1 MTMGYDLT
9 CKICQPLVESGEIT
23 PDEAK
28 IKIGDIVE
36 SKAGGLHPQKGEED
50 SRGRKRTPK
59 FYHYECY
66 ESYHLDFTK
75 EGKPLNGY
83 GEAIEQEVI
92 DGEKNEG

>member
-1 MTMGYDLT
+1 MTKRLFSRFKTMGYNLT
-9 CKICQPLVESGEIT
+9 CKICGHAIQ
-23 PDEAK
+23 
-28 IKIGDIVE
+28 IGNIVE
-36 SKAGGLHPQKGEED
+36 SKAGGLHPQKDEED

-83 GEAIEQEVI
+83 GEPI
-92 DGEKNEG
+92 DQRDDGDEKNEG